1 MNEYELEEVG
11 PLLLKLSTNS
21 SNATTYISTEL
32 ANSNQAKYSRYYLGN
47 ISLMRQEGPDS
58 ASVFAGLHKDD
69 GCLFMFSNPV
79 NTYVTIDTAGLTNG
93 SVV

>member
-1 MNEYELEEVG
+1 
-11 PLLLKLSTNS
+11 
-21 SNATTYISTEL
+21 
-32 ANSNQAKYSRYYLGN
+32 
-47 ISLMRQEGPDS
+47 MRQEGPDS